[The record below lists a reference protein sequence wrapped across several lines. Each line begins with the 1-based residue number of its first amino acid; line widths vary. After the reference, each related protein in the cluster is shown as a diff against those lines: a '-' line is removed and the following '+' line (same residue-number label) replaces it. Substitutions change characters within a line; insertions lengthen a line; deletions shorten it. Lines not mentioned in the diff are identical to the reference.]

1 MEQSSQPARKFKHY
15 GNRGMRPAMQGETV
29 GENSDAQK
37 DKTIRELRKQLEEK
51 QMDLDSLLQDFDETR
66 HTVYQLNEKV
76 KEYKSRA
83 EQWAQLASSRA
94 SGDRGDATATGRLE
108 KLLAEKQVELDSV
121 LEDFDETRHKVYE
134 LNEKIKDYERRS
146 DRRDNVANVR
156 ADGDVSKLQTQL
168 TKNQEELDRLTE
180 DLDEIRHKV
189 YELNEKVKDYENRGL
204 HASPGQTGVKNG
216 GAEANSM
223 QQADEA
229 AKLQKQL
236 EQKQSELDSVLE
248 DFDETRHKVY
258 ELNEKIKTLES
269 GSAQGNSQTEKLQQ
283 EIRELKSQ
291 AEIDKNL
298 ANQLHMEIESA
309 CNEKSFKAKKL
320 QAAETEVAKLK
331 EELHRMKELED
342 ELRKQCRESDE
353 TVRQVLAKSDESEKE
368 LRRLRQDCEAQR
380 EALEQHRN
388 LIEQKANLESQL
400 RETIDELN
408 KRNESHA
415 EESEKKLEEKQSEL
429 DSVLE
434 DFDETRHKVYEL
446 NEKIKNC
453 ETRLRLHAPA
463 PDYESDLQQYSED
476 IEAVNDGLLK
486 QLQECNRQ
494 RDSVIEVAE
503 ELRNRL
509 LAESR
514 QLTELR
520 QEHSELQADHA
531 TLRLAQA
538 RDRGHCASLQRQLD
552 EAQRSLRRAM
562 QSAELPQ
569 TEFTDQAESKDETS
583 SECDLFAKHRARG
596 RQE

>member
-37 DKTIRELRKQLEEK
+37 DKAIRELRKQLEEK
-51 QMDLDSLLQDFDETR
+51 QMELDRLLQDFDETR
-66 HTVYQLNEKV
+66 HTVYQLNKKV

-83 EQWAQLASSRA
+83 EQRAQLASSRA
-94 SGDRGDATATGRLE
+94 SADRGDATATGRLE

-168 TKNQEELDRLTE
+168 TKKQEELDSLTE
-180 DLDEIRHKV
+180 DLDETRHEV
-189 YELNEKVKDYENRGL
+189 YELNEKVKDYENR
-204 HASPGQTGVKNG
+204 PTQTEVKNG

-236 EQKQSELDSVLE
+236 EQKQSELDSVLQ

-291 AEIDKNL
+291 AEIDKNM
-298 ANQLHMEIESA
+298 ANQMHMEIKSA
-309 CNEKSFKAKKL
+309 RNENFFKAKML
-320 QAAETEVAKLK
+320 QAAETEVAKLT
-331 EELHRMKELED
+331 EELRKMKELED
-342 ELRKQCRESDE
+342 ELRKQCRDSDE
-353 TVRQVLAKSDESEKE
+353 TVRQVFVKSDESEKE
-368 LRRLRQDCEAQR
+368 LRKLRQDCEAQR
-380 EALEQHRN
+380 EALEQHRK
-388 LIEQKANLESQL
+388 LIEQKADFEMQL

-486 QLQECNRQ
+486 QLHECNRQ

-514 QLTELR
+514 QFTELR

-562 QSAELPQ
+562 QPAGL
-569 TEFTDQAESKDETS
+569 TDQVEAESEAETS
-583 SECDLFAKHRARG
+583 SECDLFAKHRA
-596 RQE
+596 E